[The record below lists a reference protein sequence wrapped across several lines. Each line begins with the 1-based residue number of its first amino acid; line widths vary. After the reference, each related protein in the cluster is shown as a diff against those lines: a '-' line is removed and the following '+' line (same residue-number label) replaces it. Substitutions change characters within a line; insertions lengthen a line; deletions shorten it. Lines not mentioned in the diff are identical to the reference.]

1 MNVGVDGGCPRR
13 SGRRCGRSASHRTA
27 AATFHTST
35 LDTPT
40 ATWTAAGADA
50 AIPRPLPPSML
61 FPSRPFP
68 TVAPLLLHTMS
79 VVAAML
85 FVTSASLRRGA
96 LAAAAAS
103 SAAAAAASSAA
114 AAAATTSTTT
124 TTTATATAAAAAA
137 ARLLA

>member
-103 SAAAAAASSAA
+103 SAAAAAA
-114 AAAATTSTTT
+114 TTSTTT
-124 TTTATATAAAAAA
+124 TATATATATAAAAA
-137 ARLLA
+137 RLFA